1 MFFVSK
7 IDFVKYFWLLTVRGP
22 KPEAIQLLA
31 KLLVR
36 KVLII
41 DNNGD
46 FE

>member
-7 IDFVKYFWLLTVRGP
+7 IVCMKFFCQLTVRGP